1 MLIADVGLAEL
12 LWTTL
17 WLFFLFMFIWVFI
30 ALISDIFRDHEL
42 SGVAKALW
50 VLALIIFPLIGSLI
64 YIIVR
69 GPSMAERSARA
80 AAASKAEFDDYIR
93 QTAATGGGAG
103 AAGAGPVDDLHR
115 LAALRD
121 SGTITEEEFQ
131 AMKARVV
138 ST

>member
-17 WLFFLFMFIWVFI
+17 WIFFLFMFIWVFVI
-30 ALISDIFRDHEL
+30 LITDIFRDHEL
-42 SGVAKALW
+42 SGWAKALW
-50 VLALIIFPLIGSLI
+50 ILLLIIFPLIGSLI

-69 GPSMAERSARA
+69 GPGMAERRAKEASAAKAQFDAYVRE
-80 AAASKAEFDDYIR
+80 AAASSPG
-93 QTAATGGGAG
+93 GGGA
-103 AAGAGPVDDLHR
+103 ADDISR

-131 AMKARVV
+131 SMKARVV
-138 ST
+138 GA

>member
-17 WLFFLFMFIWVFI
+17 WIFFLFMFIWVFVI
-30 ALISDIFRDHEL
+30 LISDIFRDHEL
-42 SGVAKALW
+42 SGWAKALW
-50 VLALIIFPLIGSLI
+50 ILLLIIFPLIGSLI

-69 GPSMAERSARA
+69 GPGMAERRANEASAAKADFDAYVRE
-80 AAASKAEFDDYIR
+80 AAASS
-93 QTAATGGGAG
+93 GGGG
-103 AAGAGPVDDLHR
+103 GPADDISR

-131 AMKARVV
+131 SMKARVV
-138 ST
+138 GA

>member
-17 WLFFLFMFIWVFI
+17 WIFFLFMFIWVFVI
-30 ALISDIFRDHEL
+30 LITDIFRDHEL
-42 SGVAKALW
+42 SGWAKALW
-50 VLALIIFPLIGSLI
+50 ILLLIIFPLIGSLI

-69 GPSMAERSARA
+69 GPGMAERRAKEASAA
-80 AAASKAEFDDYIR
+80 KADFDAYIR
-93 QTAATGGGAG
+93 QTASAGGGG
-103 AAGAGPVDDLHR
+103 GPADDIGR

-131 AMKARVV
+131 TMKARVV
-138 ST
+138 GA

>member
-17 WLFFLFMFIWVFI
+17 WIFFLFMFIWVFVI
-30 ALISDIFRDHEL
+30 LITDIFRDHEM
-42 SGVAKALW
+42 SGWAKALW
-50 VLALIIFPLIGSLI
+50 ILLLIIFPLIGSLI

-69 GPSMAERSARA
+69 GPGMAERRA
-80 AAASKAEFDDYIR
+80 KEASQAKADFDAYVREAAASSP
-93 QTAATGGGAG
+93 GGGPA
-103 AAGAGPVDDLHR
+103 DDISR

-131 AMKARVV
+131 SMKARVV
-138 ST
+138 GS

>member
-17 WLFFLFMFIWVFI
+17 WIFFLFMFIWVFVI
-30 ALISDIFRDHEL
+30 LITDIFRDHEL
-42 SGVAKALW
+42 SGWAKALW
-50 VLALIIFPLIGSLI
+50 ILLLIIFPLIGSLI

-69 GPSMAERSARA
+69 GPGMAERRAKEASAA
-80 AAASKAEFDDYIR
+80 KADFDAYIR
-93 QTAATGGGAG
+93 QTAAAGGGSG
-103 AAGAGPVDDLHR
+103 GGGPADDISR

-131 AMKARVV
+131 SMKARVV
-138 ST
+138 GA

>member
-17 WLFFLFMFIWVFI
+17 WIFFLFMFIWVFVI
-30 ALISDIFRDHEL
+30 LISDIFRDHEL
-42 SGVAKALW
+42 SGWAKALW
-50 VLALIIFPLIGSLI
+50 ILLLIIFPLIGSLI

-69 GPSMAERSARA
+69 GPSMAERRA
-80 AAASKAEFDDYIR
+80 KEATEAKAQFDAYVREAAPSSP
-93 QTAATGGGAG
+93 GGG
-103 AAGAGPVDDLHR
+103 PSDDISR

-131 AMKARVV
+131 SMKARVV
-138 ST
+138 GA

>member
-17 WLFFLFMFIWVFI
+17 WIFFLFMFIWVFVI
-30 ALISDIFRDHEL
+30 LITDIFRDHEL
-42 SGVAKALW
+42 SGWAKALW
-50 VLALIIFPLIGSLI
+50 ILLLIIFPLIGSLI

-69 GPSMAERSARA
+69 GPGMAERRAKEASAAKAQFDAYVRE
-80 AAASKAEFDDYIR
+80 AAASSP
-93 QTAATGGGAG
+93 GGG
-103 AAGAGPVDDLHR
+103 GPADDISR

-131 AMKARVV
+131 SMKARVV
-138 ST
+138 GA